1 MAEEPK
7 LHSWWQTLPGILT
20 ATAGIITAVTGLL
33 VVLYNAGVFQPGG
46 KDSSPT
52 YTASPVTGPD
62 AEPAQPGQSSDKP
75 AGRGG
80 ESSVKDLAGKGPGTK
95 AADPARR
102 INLLS
107 PENGVQLLVATN
119 DHWMATIDGKED
131 FEAIYSYTGEAVY
144 GFKDDRAAT
153 FDTFTMLIGETA
165 DTNINEFELLAGNDT
180 PTGTFERIGKFQTQN
195 VKLFRTPYQE
205 FRFTP
210 VTARYLKVKILS
222 AYGKHLYPIVWE
234 FQLFGSLK

>member
-33 VVLYNAGVFQPGG
+33 VVLYNAGFFSPAG
-46 KDSSPT
+46 KDANPT
-52 YTASPVTGPD
+52 YTSSPVTEPD
-62 AEPAQPGQSSDKP
+62 AKPAQSGQTRDQP
-75 AGRGG
+75 AGQVGV
-80 ESSVKDLAGKGPGTK
+80 SSAEELAGKAPKTK
-95 AADPARR
+95 PADAARR
-102 INLLS
+102 INLLAQ
-107 PENGVQLLVATN
+107 ENGVQLLVAPN

-131 FEAIYSYTGEAVY
+131 FEAIYSYTGESVY

-153 FDTFTMLIGETA
+153 FDTFTMLIGETR
-165 DTNINEFELLAGNDT
+165 DTNVKEFELLAGNDT
-180 PTGTFERIGKFQTQN
+180 PTGAFETIGKFQTQN

-205 FRFTP
+205 FHFSP

-222 AYGKHLYPIVWE
+222 AYNNSVYPVVWE